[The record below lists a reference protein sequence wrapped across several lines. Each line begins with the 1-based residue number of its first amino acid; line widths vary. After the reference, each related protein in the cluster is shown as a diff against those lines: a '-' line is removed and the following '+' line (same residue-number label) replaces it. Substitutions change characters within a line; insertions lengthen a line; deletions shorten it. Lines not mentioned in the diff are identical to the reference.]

1 MIQSNKFED
10 LTKQFTS
17 LGIEMTQMNK
27 FENLNCRFTSLG
39 IRMVQ
44 TNKFKTTSG
53 LYSKKILCLSY
64 SLLALLLLIASFFV
78 DN

>member
-1 MIQSNKFED
+1 
-10 LTKQFTS
+10 
-17 LGIEMTQMNK
+17 
-27 FENLNCRFTSLG
+27 
-39 IRMVQ
+39 MVQ